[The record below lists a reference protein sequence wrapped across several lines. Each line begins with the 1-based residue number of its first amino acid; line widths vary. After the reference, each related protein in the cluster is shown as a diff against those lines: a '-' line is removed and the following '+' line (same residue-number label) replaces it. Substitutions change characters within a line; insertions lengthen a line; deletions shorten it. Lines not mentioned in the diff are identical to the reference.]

1 MLPATLRDLDTA
13 ELDRLEVE
21 LAAAE
26 QTLKDADLDAQFVTL
41 TNANDQVS
49 DIISCVNLVTF
60 AMFEVLLFSGIYCIV
75 NLKICKSLHL

>member
-1 MLPATLRDLDTA
+1 MKPIFLTATLRDLDTA

-26 QTLKDADLDAQFVTL
+26 QTLKDANLDKQFVTL

-49 DIISCVNLVTF
+49 NYIH
-60 AMFEVLLFSGIYCIV
+60 Y
-75 NLKICKSLHL
+75 